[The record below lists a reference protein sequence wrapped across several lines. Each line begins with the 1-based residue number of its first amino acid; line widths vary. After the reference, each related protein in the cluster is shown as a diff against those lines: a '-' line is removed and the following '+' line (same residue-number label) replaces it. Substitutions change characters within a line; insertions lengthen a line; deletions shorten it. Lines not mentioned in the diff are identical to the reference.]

1 MTALPSQSRTAD
13 LKIGISHVIEALSTA
28 EAINELLLNVKQYEL
43 VSILSIFDMGLSP
56 HKGKHRRA
64 HLHINV
70 ERTGTGNS
78 LKGIFIRTS
87 SRMQVCKSEP
97 SSTVKPGHL
106 EKSSSGYIFPQESN
120 KSEKS
125 GIDQE
130 KKAANSEDNKLEELF
145 FTARCKLATGK
156 NVQRSPPL

>member
-64 HLHINV
+64 HLHINF
-70 ERTGTGNS
+70 ERTGNGNS
-78 LKGIFIRTS
+78 LEGICIRTS
-87 SRMQVCKSEP
+87 IIVVCKSEP

-106 EKSSSGYIFPQESN
+106 E
-120 KSEKS
+120 
-125 GIDQE
+125 
-130 KKAANSEDNKLEELF
+130 
-145 FTARCKLATGK
+145 
-156 NVQRSPPL
+156 